1 MADQRMQDEDGGAGG
16 PAGASSTSKMS
27 KEQEEEFKEL
37 LMQFKTASS
46 PLMHILSLYSYFFTK
61 FQEEKERARR

>member
-1 MADQRMQDEDGGAGG
+1 
-16 PAGASSTSKMS
+16 MS